1 MLMTVRRPRRLF
13 LFAAAAL
20 AACTQ
25 STTLCG
31 CSPVVPYAVIQGAV
45 TDPDGARVHRAEV
58 SVQMASPTC
67 EGFATGGPQYTNETG
82 DYRLH
87 VPHANAPE
95 PLCIRLVALPPSGS
109 TLRMS
114 DTAQFTIPFS
124 ATLPPD
130 TVRRSL
136 QLKAPAS

>member
-1 MLMTVRRPRRLF
+1 MLMTVRHPRRLF

-31 CSPVVPYAVIQGAV
+31 CSPVVPSVLLQGAV
-45 TDPDGARVHRAEV
+45 TDPDGAPVHRAAV
-58 SVQMASPTC
+58 SAQVASPTC
-67 EGFATGGPQYTNETG
+67 DGFATGGSQYTNETG
-82 DYRLH
+82 DFRVY

-114 DTAQFTIPFS
+114 DTVQFTVPFS

-130 TVRRSL
+130 TVRRNL